1 MGLHVIPTCF
11 MYTDREED
19 HSSVRYR
26 YKGAWGKECER
37 LKPSGIGG
45 QAVLEGIMMKNKNR
59 YSVAVRKPDGEI
71 EVHVDEHAGIGGK
84 SVWAK
89 LPLIRG
95 VINFIDSLVLGMET
109 LTYSA
114 GFYEEE
120 DEQEPGGFEKFLLNM
135 LGEKAEK
142 VVMGFTV
149 AFSVIVAV
157 GIFMVLPYFISGFFR
172 DYIVSNTL
180 LAIVEGA
187 IRLGLFVLYVIL
199 ISSMKDIRRVYMYHG
214 AEHKCINCIERGR
227 ELNIKNVRK
236 SSRYHA
242 RCGTSFLFI
251 VMIISIIFFIFI
263 RVESPALRV
272 LFRILLIPV
281 IAGVSYEFIR
291 LAGRSEN
298 PIVRILSLP
307 GKGMQKLTTKEPD
320 DDMIEVAIAA
330 VEAVF
335 DWRAFQGYKLDDEEE
350 DETEAE

>member
-1 MGLHVIPTCF
+1 
-11 MYTDREED
+11 
-19 HSSVRYR
+19 
-26 YKGAWGKECER
+26 
-37 LKPSGIGG
+37 
-45 QAVLEGIMMKNKNR
+45 MMKNKSQ

-71 EVHVDEHAGIGGK
+71 EVQVKEHEGIGGGH
-84 SVWAK
+84 VWAK

-95 VINFIDSLVLGMET
+95 VVNFVDSLMLGMET
-109 LTYSA
+109 LTFSA

-120 DEQEPGGFEKFLLNM
+120 EEQEPGGLEKFLLK
-135 LGEKAEK
+135 LFGEKAEK
-142 VVMGFTV
+142 VVMGCTV
-149 AFSVIVAV
+149 AFSIVMAV
-157 GIFMVLPYFISGFFR
+157 AIFMILPYVVSGFFR
-172 DYIVSNTL
+172 EYIVSNTL
-180 LAIVEGA
+180 LAIVEGG
-187 IRLGLFVLYVIL
+187 IRLGLFVLYVVL

-227 ELNIKNVRK
+227 DLNVKNVRK

-251 VMIISIIFFIFI
+251 VMIISIVFFIFI
-263 RVESPALRV
+263 RVESPVLRV

-298 PIVRILSLP
+298 PLVKLLSLP
-307 GKGMQKLTTKEPD
+307 GKGMQMLTTKEPE

-335 DWRAFQGYKLDDEEE
+335 DWKTFLGYHPYEDDDEP
-350 DETEAE
+350 EAEEPV

>member
-1 MGLHVIPTCF
+1 M
-11 MYTDREED
+11 
-19 HSSVRYR
+19 
-26 YKGAWGKECER
+26 
-37 LKPSGIGG
+37 KPSGIGG
-45 QAVLEGIMMKNKNR
+45 QAVLEGIMMKNKSR
-59 YSVAVRKPDGEI
+59 YSVAVRKPDGAI
-71 EVHVDEHAGIGGK
+71 EVRISEHEGIGGRHA
-84 SVWAK
+84 WAK

-95 VINFIDSLVLGMET
+95 VVNFVDSLVLGMET

-114 GFYEEE
+114 EFYEEE
-120 DEQEPGGFEKFLLNM
+120 DEQEPGGFEKFLLKV

-142 VVMGFTV
+142 VVMGITV
-149 AFSVIVAV
+149 AFSIVMAV
-157 GIFMVLPYFISGFFR
+157 GIFMVLPYFISGCFR

-187 IRLGLFVLYVIL
+187 IRLGLFVLYVVL
-199 ISSMKDIRRVYMYHG
+199 ISSMKDIKRVYMYHG

-227 ELNIKNVRK
+227 ELNVKNVRK
-236 SSRYHA
+236 RSPYHA

-272 LFRILLIPV
+272 IFRILLIPV

-298 PIVRILSLP
+298 LLVRILSLP
-307 GKGMQKLTTKEPD
+307 GKGMQMLTTKEPE
-320 DDMIEVAIAA
+320 DDMIEVAISA

-335 DWRAFQGYKLDDEEE
+335 DWRAFQGYETADDRE
-350 DETEAE
+350 DEAAEVR

>member
-1 MGLHVIPTCF
+1 M
-11 MYTDREED
+11 
-19 HSSVRYR
+19 
-26 YKGAWGKECER
+26 
-37 LKPSGIGG
+37 KPSGIGG
-45 QAVLEGIMMKNKNR
+45 QAVLEGIMMKNKSQ

-71 EVHVDEHAGIGGK
+71 EVQVKEHEGIGGGH
-84 SVWAK
+84 VWAK

-95 VINFIDSLVLGMET
+95 VVNFVDSLMLGMET
-109 LTYSA
+109 LTFSA

-120 DEQEPGGFEKFLLNM
+120 EEQEPGGLEKFLLK
-135 LGEKAEK
+135 LFGEKAEK
-142 VVMGFTV
+142 VVMGCTV
-149 AFSVIVAV
+149 AFSIVMAV
-157 GIFMVLPYFISGFFR
+157 AIFMILPYVISGFFR
-172 DYIVSNTL
+172 EYIVSNTL
-180 LAIVEGA
+180 LAIVEGG
-187 IRLGLFVLYVIL
+187 IRLGLFVLYVVL

-227 ELNIKNVRK
+227 DLNVKNVRK

-251 VMIISIIFFIFI
+251 VMIISIVFFIFI
-263 RVESPALRV
+263 RVESPVLRV

-298 PIVRILSLP
+298 PLVKLLSLP
-307 GKGMQKLTTKEPD
+307 GKGMQMLTTKEPE

-335 DWRAFQGYKLDDEEE
+335 DWKTFLGYHPYEDDDEP
-350 DETEAE
+350 EAEEPV